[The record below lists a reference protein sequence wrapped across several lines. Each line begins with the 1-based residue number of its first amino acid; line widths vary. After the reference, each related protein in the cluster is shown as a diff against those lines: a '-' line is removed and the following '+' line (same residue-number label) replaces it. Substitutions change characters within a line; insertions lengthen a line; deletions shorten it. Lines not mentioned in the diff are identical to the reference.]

1 MGRARSLSDPAAQQ
15 REAAEIPNQN
25 PVPVRPHEAAGRQE
39 KRFQVPGPRNA
50 QRPTPASSQRT
61 MLLPYALPLLAALPR
76 PCAGVCKA
84 APGRADGTVMSALA
98 GTHAPTLPRRAR

>member
-1 MGRARSLSDPAAQQ
+1 MKPPGDKK
-15 REAAEIPNQN
+15 
-25 PVPVRPHEAAGRQE
+25 

-50 QRPTPASSQRT
+50 QRTTPASSQRT

-84 APGRADGTVMSALA
+84 APGRADGPVKSALA